1 MKARVPWNPTAK
13 QRKIM
18 KAEINRQILKTNEQ
32 FNLDFDAMILYQLHV
47 QLGFGKKR
55 LRRFWDGFKVAH
67 KELVEFYE
75 MPNDGAY
82 LCRKMLERIGVDVE
96 EWTKED

>member
-1 MKARVPWNPTAK
+1 MKARVPWNPTTK
-13 QRKIM
+13 QRETM
-18 KAEINRQILKTNEQ
+18 KAEINRQMLKTHEQ
-32 FNLDFDAMILYQLHV
+32 FTNDFDAMILYQLHV

-75 MPNDGAY
+75 MPNDGGF
-82 LCRKMLERIGVDVE
+82 LCREQLKRIGVDVE
-96 EWTKED
+96 QWNKED